1 MQSHGF
7 QTPRKKFFPSNW
19 LFYPRSVLSVT
30 LSRAAFSDTKQG
42 LLKASSPFQGSRTC
56 VRDLGDFPPLTA
68 FGGPCKKW
76 GRKKGHPETFVLL
89 FTFCLA
95 WQIFF
100 LKFFCENEHFF
111 GVGLFYCTKA
121 TKAVHKGCS
130 CLFSRTRL
138 MMMMVFLWWQII
150 INVTFSRSHPLFRTD
165 FIDAFFLRWVRPLK
179 AVSAGLFPKTDVSLS
194 TEVTP
199 AKEAEERKKSLSHH
213 KVVSRGRK
221 ISIFYTGL
229 FFKAFFPS
237 FLNFSQKASRHLL
250 CGRPRWA
257 FHRYLN
263 AFFTSLGK
271 KSIKD
276 AVESE
281 IKSLNENLR

>member
-76 GRKKGHPETFVLL
+76 GRKKVHPETFVLL

-199 AKEAEERKKSLSHH
+199 AKEAEERKKIVESSQSCVTRTKDLHFLH
-213 KVVSRGRK
+213 RP
-221 ISIFYTGL
+221 FFQGL
-229 FFKAFFPS
+229 FS
-237 FLNFSQKASRHLL
+237 FLPQ
-250 CGRPRWA
+250 
-257 FHRYLN
+257 
-263 AFFTSLGK
+263 FFT
-271 KSIKD
+271 KSVS
-276 AVESE
+276 ASAM
-281 IKSLNENLR
+281 RPP